1 MSQKNPGIVGNMTEK
16 EIAQNFP
23 SEYELFLKDP
33 YHHRFSRAELYHD
46 LAIKIEP
53 LILEME
59 RMSGDILII
68 ADETVLRVFHGYLM
82 ACSCYDIPSLEFSTN
97 EIIEVKFNAYSNSA
111 SRIPI
116 ESSNDAI

>member
-1 MSQKNPGIVGNMTEK
+1 M
-16 EIAQNFP
+16 
-23 SEYELFLKDP
+23 KDP

-82 ACSCYDIPSLEFSTN
+82 ACSCYDIPSLEFSTD

-111 SRIPI
+111 KRIPI
-116 ESSNDAI
+116 EDFD